1 MRGRAEFRRVVGL
14 LQAEL
19 RAAGIT
25 MSATAVADLLAE
37 AVKTGAA
44 AMRVREETF
53 VRSHMS
59 LVDVAALV
67 AACRAALANGER
79 EVADTPPTILDLGSA
94 GRLIASLGQAVRCV
108 SLNHEA
114 LGGGER
120 DKWQAIGV
128 LDDAGNALTLF
139 GAALDGVDRG
149 PDRVSVLLSDETVV
163 HARRALA
170 QTVQNLTDGAWTFQ
184 HGADLDAQ
192 VAERMAADLALLPP
206 G

>member
-59 LVDVAALV
+59 LVD
-67 AACRAALANGER
+67 
-79 EVADTPPTILDLGSA
+79 
-94 GRLIASLGQAVRCV
+94 ASK
-108 SLNHEA
+108 E
-114 LGGGER
+114 
-120 DKWQAIGV
+120 
-128 LDDAGNALTLF
+128 
-139 GAALDGVDRG
+139 
-149 PDRVSVLLSDETVV
+149 
-163 HARRALA
+163 
-170 QTVQNLTDGAWTFQ
+170 
-184 HGADLDAQ
+184 
-192 VAERMAADLALLPP
+192 
-206 G
+206 